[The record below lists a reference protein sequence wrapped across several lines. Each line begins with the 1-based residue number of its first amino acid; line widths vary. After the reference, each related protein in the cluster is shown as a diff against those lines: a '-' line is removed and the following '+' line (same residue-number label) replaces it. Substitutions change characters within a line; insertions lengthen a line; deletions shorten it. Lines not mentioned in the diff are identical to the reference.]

1 MLYVVYLKP
10 NTLASGPCLVGAFLM
25 KSDAEIFIKN
35 STLKEEL
42 VLVEVDNVWD
52 NWTAIKEEMEKAQ

>member
-10 NTLASGPCLVGAFLM
+10 NTIDGGPCLVGVFLM

-42 VLVEVDNVWD
+42 VLVEVDNVWG
-52 NWTAIKEEMEKAQ
+52 NWTAIREEMEKEK

>member
-10 NTLASGPCLVGAFLM
+10 DSLESGPCLIGSFLL
-25 KSDAEIFIKN
+25 KSDAENFMK
-35 STLKEEL
+35 SHSLKREL

-52 NWTAIKEEMEKAQ
+52 NWAAIKDEMEK

>member
-10 NTLASGPCLVGAFLM
+10 NNPDSGPCLIGSFLM
-25 KSDAEIFIKN
+25 KSDAENFMK
-35 STLKEEL
+35 SHSLKKEL

-52 NWTAIKEEMEKAQ
+52 NWTAIKDEMEKVA

>member
-10 NTLASGPCLVGAFLM
+10 NTIDGGPCLVGAFLM

-42 VLVEVDNVWD
+42 VLVEVDNVWG
-52 NWTAIKEEMEKAQ
+52 NWTAIKEEMGKA

>member
-10 NTLASGPCLVGAFLM
+10 NTIDTCLIGSFLM
-25 KSDAEIFIKN
+25 RSDAEDFIRRH
-35 STLKEEL
+35 SLKSEL

-52 NWTAIKEEMEKAQ
+52 NWTAIKDEMEKA

>member
-10 NTLASGPCLVGAFLM
+10 NTIDGGPCLVGAFLM
-25 KSDAEIFIKN
+25 KSDAEDFMK
-35 STLKEEL
+35 SHSLKSEL
-42 VLVEVDNVWD
+42 VLVEVHNVWG